1 MSFSVEVL
9 AGIAIE
15 LQRGIGHQD
24 RFQRLITTLRQVLA
38 CDASALLRY
47 ESRQFIPLAIDGLAQ
62 DVLGRRFTLEGHPR
76 LEAIA
81 RAAPR
86 GGRGAFSGRAGD
98 VVRFPADSDLP
109 DPYDGLIPG
118 QESLKVHACVGL
130 PLFAGQNLIGAL
142 TLDAMTPEQ
151 FEVFSDEELRLVA
164 ALAAGALSNALLI
177 EQLESQ
183 NMLPGSSGVFEPIK
197 ETHMIGLSP
206 AMTQL
211 KKEIEIVA
219 GSDLNV
225 LIGGETGTGKEL
237 VAKAIHQGS
246 PRAVNPLVYLNCAA
260 LPESVA
266 ESELFGHVKG
276 AFTGAISN
284 RSGKFEMADNGTL
297 FLDEIGELSLALQA
311 KLLRV
316 LQYGDIQR
324 VGDDRSLRVD
334 VRVLAATNRDLRE
347 EVLAGRFRADLFHRL
362 SVFPLFVPPLRE
374 RGDDVVL
381 LAGYFCEQC
390 RLRLGLSRVVL
401 SPDARRHLLN
411 YGWPGNVRELE
422 HAIHRAVVL
431 ARATRAGDEVI
442 LEAQHFALS
451 EDVLP
456 APPAESFLALPTCR
470 NLRESTENFQREM
483 IRQALAQNNHNWAA
497 SARALEIS
505 RVSTIGSA
513 GAGNRR
519 RQPASAGEA
528 SGTEG
533 LDNPCLVEIL
543 QVNGA
548 GEFAVFID
556 HWRGGNFA
564 FHQDLFGVNGAALRL
579 ERNTVGRHGFAYRR
593 GERAAAHQPATQVAV
608 GKDAFH
614 NMLLIANRHQPQ
626 SGTAKFQHGIH
637 HAGGEHHLRYCIALA
652 HQVMH
657 IIEQTRAQCA
667 SRMRTGEIF
676 FVKTARLHDRHRQR
690 IAHH

>member
-1 MSFSVEVL
+1 MSFSVDVL
-9 AGIAIE
+9 ANIAIE

-24 RFQRLITTLRQVLA
+24 RFQRLITTLRQVLE

-47 ESRQFIPLAIDGLAQ
+47 DSRQFIPLAIDGLAK
-62 DVLGRRFTLEGHPR
+62 DVLGRRFALEGHPR

-81 RAAPR
+81 RA
-86 GGRGAFSGRAGD
+86 GD
-98 VVRFPADSDLP
+98 VVRFPADSELP

-130 PLFAGQNLIGAL
+130 PLFVGQNLIGAL
-142 TLDAMTPEQ
+142 TLDGMQPDQ
-151 FEVFSDEELRLVA
+151 FDVFSDEELRLIA

-183 NMLPGSSGVFEPIK
+183 NMLPGDATQFEAVK
-197 ETHMIGLSP
+197 QTQMIGLSP
-206 AMTQL
+206 SMTQL

-219 GSDLNV
+219 ASDLNV
-225 LIGGETGTGKEL
+225 LISGETGTGKEL
-237 VAKAIHQGS
+237 VAKAIHEAS

-362 SVFPLFVPPLRE
+362 SVFPLSVPPLRE
-374 RGDDVVL
+374 RGDDVIL

-390 RLRLGLSRVVL
+390 RLRQGLSRVVL
-401 SPDARRHLLN
+401 SAGARNLLQH
-411 YGWPGNVRELE
+411 YSFPGNVRELE

-431 ARATRAGDEVI
+431 ARATRNGDEVI
-442 LEAQHFALS
+442 LEAQHFAFP
-451 EDVLP
+451 EVTLP
-456 APPAESFLALPTCR
+456 PPE
-470 NLRESTENFQREM
+470 
-483 IRQALAQNNHNWAA
+483 
-497 SARALEIS
+497 
-505 RVSTIGSA
+505 
-513 GAGNRR
+513 
-519 RQPASAGEA
+519 
-528 SGTEG
+528 
-533 LDNPCLVEIL
+533 
-543 QVNGA
+543 
-548 GEFAVFID
+548 
-556 HWRGGNFA
+556 
-564 FHQDLFGVNGAALRL
+564 
-579 ERNTVGRHGFAYRR
+579 
-593 GERAAAHQPATQVAV
+593 AAAVPV
-608 GKDAFH
+608 
-614 NMLLIANRHQPQ
+614 
-626 SGTAKFQHGIH
+626 
-637 HAGGEHHLRYCIALA
+637 
-652 HQVMH
+652 
-657 IIEQTRAQCA
+657 
-667 SRMRTGEIF
+667 
-676 FVKTARLHDRHRQR
+676 VK
-690 IAHH
+690 

>member
-1 MSFSVEVL
+1 MSFSVDVL
-9 AGIAIE
+9 ANIAIE

-24 RFQRLITTLRQVLA
+24 RFQRLITTLRQVLE

-47 ESRQFIPLAIDGLAQ
+47 DSRQFIPLAIDGLAK
-62 DVLGRRFTLEGHPR
+62 DVLGRRFALEGHPR

-81 RAAPR
+81 RA
-86 GGRGAFSGRAGD
+86 GD
-98 VVRFPADSDLP
+98 VVRFPADSELP

-142 TLDAMTPEQ
+142 TLDGMQPDQ
-151 FEVFSDEELRLVA
+151 FDVFSDEELRLIA

-183 NMLPGSSGVFEPIK
+183 NMLPGDATPFEAVK
-197 ETHMIGLSP
+197 QTQMIGLSP
-206 AMTQL
+206 GMTQL

-219 GSDLNV
+219 ASDLNV
-225 LIGGETGTGKEL
+225 LISGETGTGKEL
-237 VAKAIHQGS
+237 VAKAIHEAS

-362 SVFPLFVPPLRE
+362 SVFPLSVPPLRE
-374 RGDDVVL
+374 RGDDVIL

-390 RLRLGLSRVVL
+390 RLRLGFSRVVL
-401 SPDARRHLLN
+401 SSGARNLLQH
-411 YGWPGNVRELE
+411 YSFPGNVRELE

-431 ARATRAGDEVI
+431 ARATRSGDEVI
-442 LEAQHFALS
+442 LEAQHFAFS
-451 EDVLP
+451 EVT
-456 APPAESFLALPTCR
+456 LPTAEVPMVPVVKQ
-470 NLRESTENFQREM
+470 NLREATEAFQRKT
-483 IRQALAQNNHNWAA
+483 IRQALAQNHHNWAA
-497 SARALEIS
+497 SARMLETDVANLH
-505 RVSTIGSA
+505 RLA
-513 GAGNRR
+513 KRL
-519 RQPASAGEA
+519 
-528 SGTEG
+528 G
-533 LDNPCLVEIL
+533 L
-543 QVNGA
+543 
-548 GEFAVFID
+548 
-556 HWRGGNFA
+556 
-564 FHQDLFGVNGAALRL
+564 
-579 ERNTVGRHGFAYRR
+579 
-593 GERAAAHQPATQVAV
+593 
-608 GKDAFH
+608 KD
-614 NMLLIANRHQPQ
+614 
-626 SGTAKFQHGIH
+626 
-637 HAGGEHHLRYCIALA
+637 
-652 HQVMH
+652 
-657 IIEQTRAQCA
+657 
-667 SRMRTGEIF
+667 
-676 FVKTARLHDRHRQR
+676 
-690 IAHH
+690 

>member
-1 MSFSVEVL
+1 MSFSVDVL

-15 LQRGIGHQD
+15 LQRGVGHQD
-24 RFQRLITTLRQVLA
+24 RFQRLITTLRQVLE

-47 ESRQFIPLAIDGLAQ
+47 EARQFIPLAIDGLAR

-81 RAAPR
+81 RA
-86 GGRGAFSGRAGD
+86 GD
-98 VVRFPADSDLP
+98 VVRFPADSSLP

-118 QESLKVHACVGL
+118 QESLKVHACIGL

-142 TLDAMTPEQ
+142 TLDGMAPDQ
-151 FEVFSDEELRLVA
+151 FDVFSDEELRLIAV
-164 ALAAGALSNALLI
+164 LAAGALNNALLI
-177 EQLESQ
+177 EQLERQ
-183 NMLPGSSGVFEPIK
+183 NMLPGSGIDFEQVK
-197 ETHMIGLSP
+197 ETQMIGLSP
-206 AMTQL
+206 NMMQL

-225 LIGGETGTGKEL
+225 LISGETGTGKEL
-237 VAKAIHQGS
+237 VAKAIHEGS

-334 VRVLAATNRDLRE
+334 VRVLAATNRSLRE

-362 SVFPLFVPPLRE
+362 SVFPLSVPPLRE
-374 RGDDVVL
+374 RGEDVVL

-401 SPDARRHLLN
+401 SSGARGHLLN

-431 ARATRAGDEVI
+431 ARATRARNDIV
-442 LEAQHFALS
+442 LDVPHFALQEEAMAS
-451 EDVLP
+451 QPEVAADI
-456 APPAESFLALPTCR
+456 TR
-470 NLRESTENFQREM
+470 NHNLRDATEAFQREM

-497 SARALEIS
+497 SARALETDVANLH
-505 RVSTIGSA
+505 RLA
-513 GAGNRR
+513 KRL
-519 RQPASAGEA
+519 
-528 SGTEG
+528 G
-533 LDNPCLVEIL
+533 L
-543 QVNGA
+543 
-548 GEFAVFID
+548 
-556 HWRGGNFA
+556 
-564 FHQDLFGVNGAALRL
+564 
-579 ERNTVGRHGFAYRR
+579 
-593 GERAAAHQPATQVAV
+593 
-608 GKDAFH
+608 KD
-614 NMLLIANRHQPQ
+614 
-626 SGTAKFQHGIH
+626 
-637 HAGGEHHLRYCIALA
+637 
-652 HQVMH
+652 
-657 IIEQTRAQCA
+657 
-667 SRMRTGEIF
+667 
-676 FVKTARLHDRHRQR
+676 
-690 IAHH
+690 

>member
-1 MSFSVEVL
+1 MSFSVDVL

-15 LQRGIGHQD
+15 LQRGVGHQD
-24 RFQRLITTLRQVLA
+24 RFQRLITTLRQVLE

-47 ESRQFIPLAIDGLAQ
+47 DARQFIPLAIDGLAK

-81 RAAPR
+81 
-86 GGRGAFSGRAGD
+86 RAGD

-118 QESLKVHACVGL
+118 QESLKVHACIGL

-142 TLDAMTPEQ
+142 TLDGMSPDQ
-151 FEVFSDEELRLVA
+151 FDVFSDEELRLIA

-183 NMLPGSSGVFEPIK
+183 NMLPGAPTDFEQVK
-197 ETHMIGLSP
+197 ETQMIGLSP
-206 AMTQL
+206 GMTQL

-219 GSDLNV
+219 ASDLNV
-225 LIGGETGTGKEL
+225 LISGETGTGKEL
-237 VAKAIHQGS
+237 VAKAIHEGS
-246 PRAVNPLVYLNCAA
+246 PRAVSPLVYLNCAA

-347 EVLAGRFRADLFHRL
+347 EVLAGNFRADLFHRL
-362 SVFPLFVPPLRE
+362 SVFPLSVPPLRE

-401 SPDARRHLLN
+401 SSGARAHLQN

-422 HAIHRAVVL
+422 HAVHRAVVL
-431 ARATRAGDEVI
+431 ARATTRSNGEVV
-442 LEAQHFALS
+442 LEAQHFAFQ
-451 EDVLP
+451 EGTPTAVVAEVA
-456 APPAESFLALPTCR
+456 APLATVN
-470 NLRESTENFQREM
+470 NLRDATEHFQRQM
-483 IRQALAQNNHNWAA
+483 IRQALETHQHNWAA
-497 SARALEIS
+497 SARALETDVANLH
-505 RVSTIGSA
+505 RLA
-513 GAGNRR
+513 KRL
-519 RQPASAGEA
+519 
-528 SGTEG
+528 G
-533 LDNPCLVEIL
+533 L
-543 QVNGA
+543 
-548 GEFAVFID
+548 
-556 HWRGGNFA
+556 
-564 FHQDLFGVNGAALRL
+564 
-579 ERNTVGRHGFAYRR
+579 
-593 GERAAAHQPATQVAV
+593 
-608 GKDAFH
+608 KD
-614 NMLLIANRHQPQ
+614 
-626 SGTAKFQHGIH
+626 
-637 HAGGEHHLRYCIALA
+637 
-652 HQVMH
+652 
-657 IIEQTRAQCA
+657 
-667 SRMRTGEIF
+667 
-676 FVKTARLHDRHRQR
+676 
-690 IAHH
+690 